1 MLPVAFIL
9 PCWEEQEVEV
19 DGFFLLAL
27 GSAWGCVCF
36 PACFSTILFCQ
47 VCVSMLYLC
56 LLPAEHLKQAGCL
69 LLILSAAP
77 KTDLAKVWISSSFCA
92 PQNTHLLVLLEQ
104 ALWLCM
110 EISHLVNRRI
120 AATAK

>member
-1 MLPVAFIL
+1 MASSSWL
-9 PCWEEQEVEV
+9 W
-19 DGFFLLAL
+19 DLLGAVFVFQHAL
-27 GSAWGCVCF
+27 APS
-36 PACFSTILFCQ
+36 SFCQ

-56 LLPAEHLKQAGCL
+56 LLPVEHLKHAGCL

-77 KTDLAKVWISSSFCA
+77 NTDLVKVWISSPCHA

-104 ALWLCM
+104 ALWLCT

>member
-1 MLPVAFIL
+1 MLLVAFIL

-19 DGFFLLAL
+19 DGFFLLAR

-36 PACFSTILFCQ
+36 PACFSTILFCH
-47 VCVSMLYLC
+47 VCVSMLHPC
-56 LLPAEHLKQAGCL
+56 LLPVEHLKHAGCL

-77 KTDLAKVWISSSFCA
+77 RTDLAKVWISSPCRA
-92 PQNTHLLVLLEQ
+92 LQNTHLLVLLEQ
-104 ALWLCM
+104 ALWLCT